1 MSYGIFESAA
11 TDNLEQEA
19 RQRQALGALDMAILS
34 VRDSQ
39 GGWVTAAETK
49 EDFEDRIALVKDDM
63 RKSVEAHLMPVTG
76 VMRKVVKALRDDW
89 FDAHKART
97 AADSDKDRPELIP
110 DGDFDGYLNE
120 VDEGADGSHNF
131 EPAEHDD
138 TPKRGSAK
146 TAAGWLDSGEFA
158 NYADS
163 ELEQAFWDTEG
174 GPDHQKVVNEY
185 ENRDMETPSDEDD
198 WDDEHEASVKES
210 YDDFYDYGGPGYED
224 SSTPAADGW
233 EQNYEASQQEW
244 HNGRASIVFN
254 EGLGAFYS
262 RDAQGKEGGPYDSLE
277 AAKSFTRTSARR
289 KRANGD
295 VDNLEG
301 YDDNSHEWKN
311 SDGLTEEEAILKE
324 FYPDEWAKRNSK
336 RTKSAADLNW
346 NVDEESDVGENY
358 YVDTSDGYLLGV
370 NDGNSGTWS
379 WELLSEHG
387 EELDGGIEDSAGK
400 AQLAA
405 EEAYAQVGGRDFNS
419 KKSAKRKRADYNDS
433 IDGYEEWCEQNGEEF
448 FDPTALDE
456 YFGQGYCSPEDKAT
470 LAREIEN
477 DPGFDG
483 SYGYFTEASRKAT
496 RKQATGFATEEIEDM
511 KNWAYQFGYISDTVL
526 PTISSED
533 VLSIIKKDYPGGL
546 IAWQQDGA
554 TQSPL
559 DDVTMDMGME
569 PAPAADEVFA
579 SRDKTASDAQ
589 SLVDLCT
596 RFDNGDQSV
605 TVDQYDDALE
615 QLEGLAEDGDS
626 TASSYVDA
634 Y

>member
-97 AADSDKDRPELIP
+97 AREYTDEDKARLPEEQCTYCDGTGREVFEGQDAPCSYCDGTGRDITGSTHAADSDKDRPELIP

-146 TAAGWLDSGEFA
+146 TAAGWMDSGEFA

-185 ENRDMETPSDEDD
+185 ENRGIETPSDDDD
-198 WDDEHEASVKES
+198 WDDEDHYSSKKTAEIEWSES
-210 YDDFYDYGGPGYED
+210 YRDEGDLND
-224 SSTPAADGW
+224 
-233 EQNYEASQQEW
+233 NYE
-244 HNGRASIVFN
+244 
-254 EGLGAFYS
+254 
-262 RDAQGKEGGPYDSLE
+262 
-277 AAKSFTRTSARR
+277 
-289 KRANGD
+289 
-295 VDNLEG
+295 EG

-311 SDGLTEEEAILKE
+311 ADGLTEEEAILKE
-324 FYPDEWAKRNSK
+324 FYPDEWAKRNS
-336 RTKSAADLNW
+336 
-346 NVDEESDVGENY
+346 
-358 YVDTSDGYLLGV
+358 
-370 NDGNSGTWS
+370 
-379 WELLSEHG
+379 
-387 EELDGGIEDSAGK
+387 
-400 AQLAA
+400 
-405 EEAYAQVGGRDFNS
+405 S
-419 KKSAKRKRADYNDS
+419 K
-433 IDGYEEWCEQNGEEF
+433 
-448 FDPTALDE
+448 
-456 YFGQGYCSPEDKAT
+456 
-470 LAREIEN
+470 
-477 DPGFDG
+477 
-483 SYGYFTEASRKAT
+483 
-496 RKQATGFATEEIEDM
+496 RKQATGFASEEIEDM

-615 QLEGLAEDGDS
+615 QLEELASDGDS
-626 TASSYVDA
+626 TASSYVNA